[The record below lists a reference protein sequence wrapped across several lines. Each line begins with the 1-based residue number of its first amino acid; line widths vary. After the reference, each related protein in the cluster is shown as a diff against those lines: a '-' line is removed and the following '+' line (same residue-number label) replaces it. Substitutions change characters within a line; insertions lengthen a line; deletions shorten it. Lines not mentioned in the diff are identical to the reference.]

1 MSMQERNVPVE
12 NKMGT
17 MPVGKLLITMSLPM
31 MASMLVQ
38 ALYNIVD
45 SIFVARIDEDALT
58 AVSLAFPIQ
67 TLMIGMGVGLG
78 VGMNAVL
85 SKALGEKD
93 EHKVTASAMNALFMT
108 LVNIAVFILI
118 GLFVVGPFYRVQTT
132 DAEIVSYGIDYLTI
146 VCCFSTGIFFQV
158 IFEKILQSTGR
169 TVESMVSQL
178 IGAVINLIFDPILI
192 FGLLGFPRLGVK
204 GAAIATVA
212 GQFAGATA
220 GLLLNLKRNPD
231 VRFHIKGFRP
241 SGHMIREIYR
251 VGLPSIFMQCVGSVM
266 TYCLNQILIVFS
278 TTATAVFGVY
288 FKLQSF
294 IFMPLFGMNSGMV
307 PIIAFNYGA
316 RNKKRMMQTIRF
328 ATVIAVCIMLVGVF
342 VFQVFPQD
350 LFLLFDASDHM
361 LSMGVPALRII
372 SLHFPIA
379 AFCIVMVST
388 FQALG
393 NGTYSLIV
401 SLIRQI
407 AVLLPAAYLLSLLGE
422 VTYVWWAF
430 PIAEVSSLIVSAIC
444 MILIYRNVISKVDEV
459 RVE

>member
-1 MSMQERNVPVE
+1 
-12 NKMGT
+12 
-17 MPVGKLLITMSLPM
+17 
-31 MASMLVQ
+31 
-38 ALYNIVD
+38 
-45 SIFVARIDEDALT
+45 
-58 AVSLAFPIQ
+58 
-67 TLMIGMGVGLG
+67 
-78 VGMNAVL
+78 
-85 SKALGEKD
+85 
-93 EHKVTASAMNALFMT
+93 MNALFMT

-350 LFLLFDASDHM
+350 HFLLFDASDHM